1 VLHLKE
7 ITLKNYKVNLMTV
20 MCFYVFL
27 ITY

>member
-1 VLHLKE
+1 LKE